1 MNIEAAMLSTSST
14 SYNATF
20 VFLELLVSIQRRKP
34 PPKKTFPLTV
44 KSMPSLVPPASSQTL
59 LPFDFLLIRDV
70 LALFLS
76 LFSEDADLVSL

>member
-1 MNIEAAMLSTSST
+1 MLSTSST

-20 VFLELLVSIQRRKP
+20 VFLELRVSIQRRKA
-34 PPKKTFPLTV
+34 PPKKTFPPDSEVLAKLGAT
-44 KSMPSLVPPASSQTL
+44 SIQQPL
-59 LPFDFLLIRDV
+59 LPFDFIIKDV

>member
-1 MNIEAAMLSTSST
+1 MLSTSST

-20 VFLELLVSIQRRKP
+20 VFLELRVSIQRRKA
-34 PPKKTFPLTV
+34 PPKKPFPLTV
-44 KSMPSLVPPASSQTL
+44 KSWPSLVPPASSQTL
-59 LPFDFLLIRDV
+59 LPFDFIIKDV